1 MRTLFLFLIL
11 LTLPFLGSAQDWI
24 QDDSKT
30 EVTFKI
36 KKMGLYVDGQFNKI
50 DFKSNLDINNLQ
62 SSFIKGTLQVISVKT
77 GVEARD
83 KHLYTN
89 EFFDE
94 PAHKTIRFTSS
105 KITKGKNG
113 YYEMEGLL
121 RIKKTIKPITIPI
134 AISQTKNKLE
144 INAEFELDRMD
155 FDVGVAYL
163 ILSKKV
169 KIKVRYV
176 AEKP

>member
-11 LTLPFLGSAQDWI
+11 LALPFLGSAQDWI